1 VSKAYAMTGWR
12 IGYAGGPRDLIKA
25 MAVVQSQSTS
35 CPSSISQ
42 AAAVEALTGPQDFLK
57 ERSASFQRRRDLV
70 VAALNAIDGLDC
82 RVPEGAFYTFSGCG
96 GLLGKTTPG
105 GKRIETDTD
114 FCAYLLEDAHV
125 AVVPGSAFGLS
136 PFFRI
141 SYATSET
148 ELREALE
155 RIAKACAALR

>member
-1 VSKAYAMTGWR
+1 M
-12 IGYAGGPRDLIKA
+12 
-25 MAVVQSQSTS
+25 
-35 CPSSISQ
+35 
-42 AAAVEALTGPQDFLK
+42 
-57 ERSASFQRRRDLV
+57 
-70 VAALNAIDGLDC
+70 
-82 RVPEGAFYTFSGCG
+82 PEGAFYTFSGCSG
-96 GLLGKTTPG
+96 VLGKTTPS

-141 SYATSET
+141 SYATSEA

-155 RIAKACAALR
+155 RIAKACTALR